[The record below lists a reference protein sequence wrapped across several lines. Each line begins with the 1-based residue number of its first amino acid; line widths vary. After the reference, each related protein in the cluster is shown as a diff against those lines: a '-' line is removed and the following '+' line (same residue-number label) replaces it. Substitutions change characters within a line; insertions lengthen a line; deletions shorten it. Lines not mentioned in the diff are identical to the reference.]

1 MKTTQNPKETA
12 VISAIF
18 IVFVLICG
26 ALADD
31 MIVGFLAAVVLS
43 PLIAIGVGV
52 AQPLVFG
59 LGMAFFGAL
68 EIIKALFRSFESRL
82 KS

>member
-1 MKTTQNPKETA
+1 MKTTQ
-12 VISAIF
+12 ISALF

-31 MIVGFLAAVVLS
+31 MIIGFLAAVVLS
-43 PLIAIGVGV
+43 PLIALGVFF

-59 LGMAFFGAL
+59 LGMAFFGAF